1 MIHEISREISWV
13 ISWEISRVKNKSKK
27 LSYFTVRFTGQNIL
41 PVKFLPVKWFTG
53 QIILPVKILL
63 SDWSKNYLGKNY
75 VI

>member
-1 MIHEISREISWV
+1 MIQEISREISRV
-13 ISWEISRVKNKSKK
+13 ISRVKNKSKFKK

-63 SDWSKNYLGKNY
+63 SDWSKNYLGKNS